1 MTGRI
6 TIGRFGLDLDTTEID
21 TWTVSGGR
29 VQVAGELFFS
39 TVAEALAARQQVAG
53 LVEYPDP
60 VYVSWADD
68 STQDGFYRV
77 VGSNAPTGELTLTSG
92 TLPWSVTLERTRGY
106 AGLRPELAVTYT
118 IRSLTA
124 SFASVASVGIGIP
137 SDYAKDY
144 GGATTT
150 TTTRNLIGGGTVD
163 IVKPTTT
170 MTRAVLAGP
179 PSLLYNGAAK
189 IRMGSSL
196 YTVIGRQTTN
206 LTTAWELSNSIVTV
220 TPPSTSTGLFRIQ
233 TATSAGAAASVT
245 YELKLG
251 RYTGGA
257 YSDVTSVTQDTV
269 VVTRESIE
277 SCALRI
283 MGRVT
288 ASAVV
293 YTYTLDLVLNRG
305 DRGVT
310 GSFTSNGSLQW
321 GCAWTS
327 SVTSSLIGSL
337 DNALEANSA
346 DADSNK
352 AILIVHDPEDG
363 AGTHD
368 TAGKVWIDTARTSI
382 SIFCAS
388 SCSGTGNAATLVAG
402 NFFYVAEAR
411 QRMVHP

>member
-1 MTGRI
+1 VTGRI
-6 TIGRFGLDLDTTEID
+6 TIGRFGLDLDTTELD
-21 TWTVSGGR
+21 TWSVSDGR
-29 VQVAGELFFS
+29 VQVSGELFFA
-39 TVAEALAARQQVAG
+39 TVAEALAARQQICG

-60 VYVSWADD
+60 VYVAWADD

-77 VGSNAPTGELTLTSG
+77 VGASVPTGELTLVSG
-92 TLPWSVTLERTRGY
+92 LLPWSVTLERSRGY
-106 AGLRPELAVTYT
+106 AGLRPELATNFKV
-118 IRSLTA
+118 RSAVALF
-124 SFASVASVGIGIP
+124 SSVASVGLGIP

-163 IVKPTTT
+163 IVYPTTT
-170 MTRAVLAGP
+170 MPRVTLAGP
-179 PSLLYNGAAK
+179 ASLTYNGAAK
-189 IRMGSSL
+189 IRMGSTM
-196 YTVIGRQTTN
+196 YAVIGRQTTN
-206 LTTAWELSNSIVTV
+206 LTTAWELSNGIVTV
-220 TPPSTSTGLFRIQ
+220 TPPSTGTGLFRVQ

-257 YSDVTSVTQDTV
+257 YSDVTSVTQDSV
-269 VVTRESIE
+269 VVIRESIE

-288 ASAVV
+288 ASSVV
-293 YTYTLDLVLNRG
+293 YTYTLDLILNRG

-310 GSFTSNGSLQW
+310 ATFTSNGSLQW
-321 GCAWTS
+321 GAAWTS
-327 SVTSSLIGSL
+327 SVTSSLIGTL

-346 DADSNK
+346 DADGNK

-368 TAGKVWIDTARTSI
+368 TAGKVWIDAARTSI

-388 SCSGTGNAATLVAG
+388 SCSGTGNAVTLVAG
-402 NFFYVAEAR
+402 NFFYITEAR